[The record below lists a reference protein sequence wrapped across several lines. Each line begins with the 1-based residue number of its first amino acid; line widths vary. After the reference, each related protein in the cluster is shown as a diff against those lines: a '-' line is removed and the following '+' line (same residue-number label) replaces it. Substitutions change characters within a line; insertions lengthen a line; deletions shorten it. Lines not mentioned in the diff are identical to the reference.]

1 MLSVLCTIFLLVIF
15 FKILGL
21 AIKLSFG
28 ILKILLYLVFFPGI
42 VLALIF
48 SGVFVVA
55 IPLLIIA
62 GLLSLVVKA

>member
-1 MLSVLCTIFLLVIF
+1 MLSVLCTILLLFIF

-28 ILKILLYLVFFPGI
+28 IVKILLYLVFFPGI
-42 VLALIF
+42 ILVLIF
-48 SGVFVVA
+48 SGVFAVA

-62 GLLSLVVKA
+62 GLLSLTVKA

>member
-1 MLSVLCTIFLLVIF
+1 MLSVLCTIFLLVVF

>member
-1 MLSVLCTIFLLVIF
+1 MLSVLCTILLLVIF